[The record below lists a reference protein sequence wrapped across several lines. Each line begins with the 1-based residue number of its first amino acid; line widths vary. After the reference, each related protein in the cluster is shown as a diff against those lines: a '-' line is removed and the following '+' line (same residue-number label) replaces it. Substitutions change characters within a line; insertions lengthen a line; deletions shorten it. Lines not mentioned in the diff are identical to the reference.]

1 MSKKHKHANINSLIS
16 GSVIPILAIVRKDI
30 GIWLRQPT
38 SIAATILPAVAFM
51 IILYFGAQAVGRNPI
66 ALVTESNGPFA
77 QEIEKTL
84 RESDAFNVVLITT
97 SQQSAEEALRQLKV
111 AAVITIPNN
120 FDTNLE
126 SHKPDPVAIH
136 INNLN
141 LDFTNDLR
149 RSLPAAITDFYESH
163 SNSSN
168 NKEIFKRNSS
178 ADIITTSVPIKIQ
191 VKEKDLRQQDIDLLR
206 FELVPNLVLLITTA
220 GIVNAG
226 LAVAREWEDSTIKE
240 LLLAPISKA
249 TIITGK
255 ILSGW
260 ITTILIVVVVLVIG
274 IVTGYLRP
282 EQPIFWISTIIIV
295 MLISLAS
302 AGLGVAIGATARR
315 FQRVT
320 AIGIPL
326 SIDLFFLSGGITV
339 AAFLPIWFQTISHFV
354 PTFYGTHALQMAI
367 FYSSTD
373 GLAQDIAVLGLTAV
387 IAVLLGILSLRK
399 SMLK

>member
-1 MSKKHKHANINSLIS
+1 MSKKHKHTNTNSLMS

-77 QEIEKTL
+77 QELEKTL
-84 RESDAFNVVLITT
+84 RESDAFNVVLRTT

-149 RSLPAAITDFYESH
+149 RSLPAAITDFYESY

-178 ADIITTSVPIKIQ
+178 ADIITTSAPIKIQ

-260 ITTILIVVVVLVIG
+260 ITTILIVAVVLVIG

-282 EQPIFWISTIIIV
+282 EQPIFWIPTIIIV

-373 GLAQDIAVLGLTAV
+373 GLAQDITVLGLTAL

>member
-1 MSKKHKHANINSLIS
+1 MSKKYKYNNINFIIS
-16 GSVIPILAIVRKDI
+16 SSVIPILAIVRKDI

-66 ALVTESNGPFA
+66 ALVTEDNGPFA
-77 QEIEKTL
+77 QELEKTL
-84 RESDAFNVVLITT
+84 RKSDAFNVILTT
-97 SQQSAEEALRQLKV
+97 SSQQSAEEALKHLKV
-111 AAVITIPNN
+111 AAIITIPNN

-126 SHKPDPVAIH
+126 LHKPDPVAIH

-149 RSLPAAITDFYESH
+149 RSLPAAITDFYESY
-163 SNSSN
+163 SNISN
-168 NKEIFKRNSS
+168 NKESFKRNGS
-178 ADIITTSVPIKIQ
+178 ADIITTSAPIKIQ
-191 VKEKDLRQQDIDLLR
+191 VKEKDLRQHDIDLLR

-220 GIVNAG
+220 GIVNTG

-260 ITTILIVVVVLVIG
+260 ATTLLIVVVVLAIG

-282 EQPIFWISTIIIV
+282 EQPVFWIPTIIIV

-339 AAFLPIWFQTISHFV
+339 AAFLPIWFQTIAHFV
-354 PTFYGTHALQMAI
+354 PTFYGTHALQMAM
-367 FYSSTD
+367 FYSSTE
-373 GLAQDIAVLGLTAV
+373 GLAQDLTVLGLTAL
-387 IAVLLGILSLRK
+387 IAVLLGIASLRK
-399 SMLK
+399 TMLK

>member
-1 MSKKHKHANINSLIS
+1 VSKNSKYNSINSKITAS
-16 GSVIPILAIVRKDI
+16 VVIPILAIVRKDI
-30 GIWLRQPT
+30 GVWFRQPT

-66 ALVTESNGPFA
+66 ALIIEDKGPLA
-77 QEIEKTL
+77 QDLEKILT
-84 RESDAFNVVLITT
+84 ESDAFNVVMITN
-97 SQQSAEEALRQLKV
+97 SHQSAEEAIRQLKV
-111 AAVITIPNN
+111 AAVITIPSN
-120 FDTNLE
+120 FDTNLKY
-126 SHKPDPVAIH
+126 HKPDPVSIH

-163 SNSSN
+163 NNSSN
-168 NKEIFKRNSS
+168 NEVVKRNSS
-178 ADIITTSVPIKIQ
+178 TTMITTSSPIQIQ
-191 VKEKDLRQQDIDLLR
+191 IKEKDLRQHDVDLLR
-206 FELVPNLVLLITTA
+206 FELVPNLVLLLTTA

-240 LLLAPISKA
+240 LLLAPISKS
-249 TIITGK
+249 TIIAGK

-260 ITTILIVVVVLVIG
+260 ITTLLIAVVVLAIG
-274 IVTGYLRP
+274 TVTGYLRP
-282 EQPIFWISTIIIV
+282 EHPVYWISTVIIV
-295 MLISLAS
+295 MLIALAS
-302 AGLGVAIGATARR
+302 AGLGVAIGAAARR

-339 AAFLPIWFQTISHFV
+339 AAFLPMWLQTIAHFV

-373 GLAQDIAVLGLTAV
+373 ELAQDLTILGSTAFFA
-387 IAVLLGILSLRK
+387 ILLGILSLRK

>member
-77 QEIEKTL
+77 QELEKTL

-149 RSLPAAITDFYESH
+149 RSLPAAITDFYESY

-168 NKEIFKRNSS
+168 NREIFKRNSS

-373 GLAQDIAVLGLTAV
+373 GLAQDIAVLGLTAL

>member
-1 MSKKHKHANINSLIS
+1 
-16 GSVIPILAIVRKDI
+16 
-30 GIWLRQPT
+30 
-38 SIAATILPAVAFM
+38 M
-51 IILYFGAQAVGRNPI
+51 IILYFGSQAVGRNPI
-66 ALVTESNGPFA
+66 ALVIDTNGPFA
-77 QEIEKTL
+77 QELEKTL
-84 RESDAFNVVLITT
+84 RESDAFNVVLITK
-97 SQQSAEEALRQLKV
+97 SQQIAEEALMQLKV
-111 AAVITIPNN
+111 AAIITIPDN
-120 FDTNLE
+120 FDTNLK
-126 SHKPDPVAIH
+126 SHKPDPVAIR

-149 RSLPAAITDFYESH
+149 RSLPAAITNFYESY

-168 NKEIFKRNSS
+168 NGERLKTNNS

-191 VKEKDLRQQDIDLLR
+191 VKEKDLRQHDIDLLR

-249 TIITGK
+249 IIITGK

-260 ITTILIVVVVLVIG
+260 ITTLLIVVVVLAIG
-274 IVTGYLRP
+274 IVTNYLRP
-282 EQPIFWISTIIIV
+282 EQPVYWVPIIIIV

-339 AAFLPIWFQTISHFV
+339 AAFLPIWFQTIAHFV
-354 PTFYGTHALQMAI
+354 PTYYGTHALQMAI
-367 FYSSTD
+367 FYSSTE
-373 GLAQDIAVLGLTAV
+373 GLAQDTAVLCLTAL
-387 IAVLLGILSLRK
+387 IAVLLGILSLHK
-399 SMLK
+399 TLLK

>member
-1 MSKKHKHANINSLIS
+1 MSKKYKYNNINFIILS
-16 GSVIPILAIVRKDI
+16 SVIPILAIVRKDI

-66 ALVTESNGPFA
+66 ALVTEDNGPFA
-77 QEIEKTL
+77 QELEKTL
-84 RESDAFNVVLITT
+84 RKSDAFNVILTT
-97 SQQSAEEALRQLKV
+97 SSQQSAEEALKHLKV
-111 AAVITIPNN
+111 AAIITIPNN

-126 SHKPDPVAIH
+126 LHKPDPVAIH

-149 RSLPAAITDFYESH
+149 RSLPAAITDFYESY

-168 NKEIFKRNSS
+168 NKESLKRNGS
-178 ADIITTSVPIKIQ
+178 ADIITTSAPIKIQ
-191 VKEKDLRQQDIDLLR
+191 VKEKDLRQHDIDLLR

-260 ITTILIVVVVLVIG
+260 ATTLLIVVVVLAIG

-282 EQPIFWISTIIIV
+282 EQPVFWIPTIIIV

-339 AAFLPIWFQTISHFV
+339 AAFLPIWFQTIAHFV
-354 PTFYGTHALQMAI
+354 PTFYGTHALQMAM
-367 FYSSTD
+367 FYSSTE
-373 GLAQDIAVLGLTAV
+373 GLAQDLTVLGLTAL
-387 IAVLLGILSLRK
+387 IAVLLGIASLRK
-399 SMLK
+399 TMLK

>member
-1 MSKKHKHANINSLIS
+1 MSKKYKYNNINFIIS
-16 GSVIPILAIVRKDI
+16 SSVIPILAIVRKDI

-66 ALVTESNGPFA
+66 ALVTEDNGPFA
-77 QEIEKTL
+77 QELEKTL
-84 RESDAFNVVLITT
+84 RKSDAFNVILTT
-97 SQQSAEEALRQLKV
+97 SSQQSAEEALKHLKV
-111 AAVITIPNN
+111 AAIITIPNN

-126 SHKPDPVAIH
+126 LHKPDPVAIH

-149 RSLPAAITDFYESH
+149 RSLPAAITDFYESY
-163 SNSSN
+163 SNISN
-168 NKEIFKRNSS
+168 NKESFKRNGS
-178 ADIITTSVPIKIQ
+178 ADIITTSAPIKIQ
-191 VKEKDLRQQDIDLLR
+191 VKEKDLRQHDIDLLR

-260 ITTILIVVVVLVIG
+260 ATTLLIVVVVLAIG

-282 EQPIFWISTIIIV
+282 EQPVFWIPTIIIV

-339 AAFLPIWFQTISHFV
+339 AAFLPIWFQTIAHFV
-354 PTFYGTHALQMAI
+354 PTFYGTHALQMAM
-367 FYSSTD
+367 FYSSTE
-373 GLAQDIAVLGLTAV
+373 GLAQDLTVLGLTAL
-387 IAVLLGILSLRK
+387 IAVLLGIASLRK
-399 SMLK
+399 TMLK

>member
-1 MSKKHKHANINSLIS
+1 MSKKHKHAKINRLIS
-16 GSVIPILAIVRKDI
+16 GSAIPILAIVRKDI

-77 QEIEKTL
+77 QELEKTL

-149 RSLPAAITDFYESH
+149 RSLPAAITDFYESY

-168 NKEIFKRNSS
+168 NREIFKRNSS

-373 GLAQDIAVLGLTAV
+373 GLAQDIAVLGLTAL